1 MIKKLALGIGMT
13 AGFLVLG
20 TIGVSIVAHVA
31 EGSHA
36 LVDSKGRNN

>member
-13 AGFLVLG
+13 AGFIVLG
-20 TIGVSIVAHVA
+20 TVGVSIVAKVA

-36 LVDSKGRNN
+36 LVDAE